1 MICTAD
7 VPWCRWFGNKYWQ
20 DRLVNIQ
27 FALLSVLIRKYKP
40 YLRCIPNCYLIKESF
55 FFFFLKSDITFV
67 QLHDI
72 HVIHVVVVVCYSCF
86 TSGFDRTAAENY
98 WLIVL
103 LYDYNM
109 LHFFLSIRMTEVV
122 YTHSRDLDMKSE
134 DKQ

>member
-20 DRLVNIQ
+20 DCLVNIL

-40 YLRCIPNCYLIKESF
+40 YLRCIPDCYLIKESF
-55 FFFFLKSDITFV
+55 FFFFGNQI
-67 QLHDI
+67 QLLCNYMI
-72 HVIHVVVVVCYSCF
+72 YLLLLLLYVTVVSLL
-86 TSGFDRTAAENY
+86 GLIDRTAAENY

-103 LYDYNM
+103 LYDCNM
-109 LHFFLSIRMTEVV
+109 LQFFLSIRMTEVV